1 MKKKTETAFKGFVHT
16 IIFSG
21 DEVSS
26 TNSKNRVGNSPRHS
40 KLHIAECPVEVTTA
54 GLYNSNVNDSTSIDA
69 EDSADLTGTA
79 HDMINKTTHV
89 FLSFF
94 LLLCMFYVE
103 NKGNKI
109 RYDKRLRRCQQQVET
124 IYLSIAHRASNKH

>member
-1 MKKKTETAFKGFVHT
+1 MKLHFEGFFHA

-40 KLHIAECPVEVTTA
+40 KLHIAECPVEATTT

-69 EDSADLTGTA
+69 EDPADLTGTA
-79 HDMINKTTHV
+79 HDLIYKVTPM
-89 FLSFF
+89 FLSSNV
-94 LLLCMFYVE
+94 LLCMFSVE
-103 NKGNKI
+103 NMGNKI
-109 RYDKRLRRCQQQVET
+109 RYDKR
-124 IYLSIAHRASNKH
+124 